1 VYKYRNN
8 FTTEHTE
15 RTHSAQRKD
24 IKFLCSLCPISVPSV
39 FKRWFDTHAQGFVR
53 AAFLTV
59 CVLVLLSSN
68 FAQKKSP
75 DDDTIKLESQVIT
88 VPVMVLDK
96 KKDFITDLKRSDF
109 TIYEDG
115 KPQEIAFF
123 STELQELITR
133 PLAVM
138 FLLDASGSTAQ
149 TIRQQRA
156 ATRAFLDQMSDQQ
169 LVSITRFN
177 EKPEIAVDFTTDKKV
192 IAEAVADQE
201 VIGGETAIFDALDF
215 GVDQLSGLEGKD
227 ALRRKIIILITDGLD
242 SASRKKYNDVC
253 RKAQEA
259 DIAFYVIYL
268 PLYSPGNSGHLE
280 PRPTS
285 NGFTSLAQLTGGQF
299 FTAGDVKTALSVS
312 ETIDLAPI
320 FKKIAGELRSQYYI
334 GYYPPNPKDGKYHR
348 ITLKLERKDARPR
361 LLRPGYTAK

>member
-1 VYKYRNN
+1 V
-8 FTTEHTE
+8 TGV
-15 RTHSAQRKD
+15 
-24 IKFLCSLCPISVPSV
+24 IVSV
-39 FKRWFDTHAQGFVR
+39 AG
-53 AAFLTV
+53 
-59 CVLVLLSSN
+59 
-68 FAQKKSP
+68 QKKP
-75 DDDTIKLESQVIT
+75 QDDDVIRLDSHVIT

-123 STELQELITR
+123 STELEELITR

-156 ATRAFLDQMSDQQ
+156 ATRAFLDQLSDQQ
-169 LVSITRFN
+169 LVSIARFS
-177 EKPEIAVDFTTDKKV
+177 ETPELMIDFTNDKKK
-192 IAEAVADQE
+192 IADTVAEQE

-215 GVDQLSGLEGKD
+215 GVDKLNSLADKD
-227 ALRRKIIILITDGLD
+227 ALRRKIVILITDGID

-259 DIAFYVIYL
+259 DVSFYVIYL
-268 PLYSPGNSGHLE
+268 PLYTPGSSGHLE

-285 NGFTSLAQLTGGQF
+285 NGFANLADLTGGQF

-312 ETIDLAPI
+312 ETVDLSPT
-320 FKKIAGELRSQYYI
+320 FKKIVGELRSQYYI

-348 ITLKLERKDARPR
+348 ITLKVERKDARPR
-361 LLRPGYTAK
+361 LLRPGYVAK

>member
-1 VYKYRNN
+1 M
-8 FTTEHTE
+8 H
-15 RTHSAQRKD
+15 
-24 IKFLCSLCPISVPSV
+24 FLARI
-39 FKRWFDTHAQGFVR
+39 
-53 AAFLTV
+53 FLLTF
-59 CVLVLLSSN
+59 CLIGIIASTSG
-68 FAQKKSP
+68 QKKSQ
-75 DDDTIKLESQVIT
+75 DDDTLSLESRVVS
-88 VPVMVLDK
+88 VPVVVLDK
-96 KKDFITDLKRSDF
+96 KKDFITDLKRTDF

-123 STELQELITR
+123 STELDELLTR

-156 ATRAFLDQMSDQQ
+156 ATRAFLDQLSDQQ
-169 LVSITRFN
+169 LISIARFS
-177 EKPEIAVDFTTDKKV
+177 ETPEVMIDFTTDKKQ
-192 IAEAVADQE
+192 IADAVAEQE

-215 GVDQLSGLEGKD
+215 GVDKFSSLTDKD
-227 ALRRKIIILITDGLD
+227 ALRRKVVILITDGID

-253 RKAQEA
+253 KKAQDA
-259 DIAFYVIYL
+259 GVAFYVIYL

-285 NGFTSLAQLTGGQF
+285 NGFTSLGDLTGGQF

-312 ETIDLAPI
+312 ETVDLSPI
-320 FKKIAGELRSQYYI
+320 FKKIVGELRSQYYI

-348 ITLKLERKDARPR
+348 ITLNVQRKDARPR
-361 LLRPGYTAK
+361 LLRPGYVAK